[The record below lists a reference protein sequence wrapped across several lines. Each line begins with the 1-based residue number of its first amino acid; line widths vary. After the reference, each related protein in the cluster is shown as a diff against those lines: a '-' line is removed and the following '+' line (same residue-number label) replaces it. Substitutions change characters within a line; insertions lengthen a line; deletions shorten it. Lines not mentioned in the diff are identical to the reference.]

1 MSTLFAE
8 DDGGGSASVVVAEG
22 VDVDDLVALG
32 QELGDFWIGL
42 DRVLVLYRYHLD
54 VGVFRA
60 ARTIGHLVEGQDAG
74 LFLFLHSLSDI
85 AEALGNHSED
95 VLEVVGDLM
104 TRFVACTV
112 AFALAGL
119 GVVPEGLA
127 DAFFHN
133 PANLAAGGIV
143 FYADGDVPKEFAI
156 HEFEAFAGEIGAL
169 LLDESG
175 FGVAFVFHVG

>member
-8 DDGGGSASVVVAEG
+8 DDSRGSPSGDVAEG

-32 QELGDFWIGL
+32 QELGDFGVGL
-42 DRVLVLYRYHLD
+42 DRILVLHRYYLD
-54 VGVFRA
+54 VGVFWTA
-60 ARTIGHLVEGQDAG
+60 LPIGHKVEGKDAG
-74 LFLFLHSLSDI
+74 HFLLLHGLSDI

-112 AFALAGL
+112 ASALAGL

-133 PANLAAGGIV
+133 PANLAAGGVV
-143 FYADGDVPKEFAI
+143 FYADGDVPEEFTI

-169 LLDESG
+169 LLDEFG
-175 FGVAFVFHVG
+175 FTE

>member
-8 DDGGGSASVVVAEG
+8 DDGGGSPSGDVAEG

-32 QELGDFWIGL
+32 QELGDFGIVL
-42 DRVLVLYRYHLD
+42 DRILVLHRYNLD

-60 ARTIGHLVEGQDAG
+60 ARPVGHVIEGQDAG
-74 LFLFLHSLSDI
+74 HFLFLHSLSDM
-85 AEALGNHSED
+85 AEALGNHPED

-112 AFALAGL
+112 ALAFAGL

-127 DAFFHN
+127 DSFLHN

-143 FYADGDVPKEFAI
+143 FYTNGDVPKEFAI
-156 HEFEAFAGEIGAL
+156 HEFEAFASEIGAL
-169 LLDESG
+169 LLDEFG
-175 FGVAFVFHVG
+175 FRVAFVFHVG